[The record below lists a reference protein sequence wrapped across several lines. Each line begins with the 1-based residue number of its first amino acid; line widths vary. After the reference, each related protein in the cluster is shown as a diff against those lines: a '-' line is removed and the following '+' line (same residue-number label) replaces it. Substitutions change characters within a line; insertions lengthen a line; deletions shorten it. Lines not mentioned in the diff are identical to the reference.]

1 MFLTYAV
8 KIQVALDTDTSTY
21 QKIVD
26 VASTRLEDHKENL
39 DTVFYS
45 DLDEHVITIVYN
57 IASSS
62 PERALERARL
72 LSKRLFYPLRNITPE
87 DS

>member
-39 DTVFYS
+39 DAVFYS
-45 DLDEHVITIVYN
+45 DRDEHVITIVYN

-72 LSKRLFYPLRNITPE
+72 LSKRLFYPLQNITPE